1 MELFV
6 HIEEKF
12 VHSISLLFLVWLDQ
26 TKKAASAAW
35 RRFLPMCFIVTSF
48 FTLKASRL
56 TDRGAF
62 GFLLPFYLKIW
73 KRYRFSCLVRNSMH
87 FQRIL
92 CMNYAGLFIHF
103 LRLFCCDVVTKG
115 KRKPLDYFTTN
126 QCSSLFSPP
135 LFFSEGALGY
145 DGWPR
150 APLDMPQNLVISH
163 WKPSAVVRFSDL
175 MIQIDKYST
184 E

>member
-35 RRFLPMCFIVTSF
+35 WRFLPMCFIVTSF

-73 KRYRFSCLVRNSMH
+73 KRYRFSCLICISMR

-103 LRLFCCDVVTKG
+103 LRLFCYDVVTKG

-135 LFFSEGALGY
+135 LFFQRCPGLWRMTRGTFGY
-145 DGWPR
+145 AGKSGHLTMAAWR
-150 APLDMPQNLVISH
+150 RCAGFRLDDTN
-163 WKPSAVVRFSDL
+163 W
-175 MIQIDKYST
+175 
-184 E
+184 